1 MFMSDLIVIGF
12 DDEHRAEEV
21 RLELLKMQKSY
32 LVDLEDAVVAVKKE
46 DGKIKLHQ
54 LHHLTATGAVGGTFW
69 GLLIGLIFMSPL
81 LGAVVGAAAGAV
93 AGSLSDVGIED
104 DFMKELSEMLQ
115 PGHSALFILTRKAP
129 TDKVLDELSR
139 YEGKVIQTSLS
150 KEDEQALRRALE
162 HVQEAAPSA

>member
-1 MFMSDLIVIGF
+1 MSDLIVIGF

-32 LVDLEDAVVAVKKE
+32 LVDLEDAVVAVKNE
-46 DGKIKLHQ
+46 DGKVKLRQ

-69 GLLIGLIFMSPL
+69 GLLIGLLFMSPL

-129 TDKVLDELSR
+129 VDKVLDELSR
-139 YEGKVIQTSLS
+139 YKGKVIQTSLS